1 MQKITIDIVS
11 DVVCPWCY
19 IGKRRVER
27 AMKELDGEF
36 QFEVNYLPFELNP
49 QMPAEGRNQ
58 KEYLTEKFGGDER
71 YQKLTDN
78 VTQIAKGEGLIFNY
92 DKQLK
97 SPNTRNAHRLIW
109 FAKTVGKQTA
119 MKEALMKAYFEQGLD
134 LTQNSTLIEIATS
147 VGVDPK
153 RVEALLSSDEG
164 LVEVQYL
171 EQMNHQRGISGVPF
185 YIVNGKYGISG
196 AQPSETF
203 INAFRDISVKTQ
215 VE

>member
-1 MQKITIDIVS
+1 
-11 DVVCPWCY
+11 
-19 IGKRRVER
+19 
-27 AMKELDGEF
+27 MKELEGEF

-58 KEYLTEKFGGDER
+58 KEYLTEKFGGPDR

-78 VTQIAKGEGLIFNY
+78 VTQVAKGEGLAFDY

-97 SPNTRNAHRLIW
+97 SPNTRDAHRLIW
-109 FAKTVGKQTA
+109 FAKTVGKQAA
-119 MKEALMKAYFEQGLD
+119 MKEALMKAYFEEGKD
-134 LTQNSTLIEIATS
+134 LTQKSTLVEIAAGAGLDSERINT
-147 VGVDPK
+147 
-153 RVEALLSSDEG
+153 LLSSDEG

-171 EQMNHQRGISGVPF
+171 EQMNYQRGISGVPF

-203 INAFRDISVKTQ
+203 VSAFKEISEKTP
-215 VE
+215 VG